1 VDTIGSDPHFDGMG
15 YPHWNVLMEAY
26 VQANDLDVWRVT
38 IEGVKNGTK
47 KKKQFDVIS
56 KSIIFSSL
64 DVGVSIQFLLV
75 KMLMS

>member
-1 VDTIGSDPHFDGMG
+1 MAWAILTGMFS
-15 YPHWNVLMEAY
+15 WKLMSK
-26 VQANDLDVWRVT
+26 LMTLMFGVT

-47 KKKQFDVIS
+47 KKKQFDVIT
-56 KSIIFSSL
+56 KSIILSSL